1 MKGEREREKQ
11 TERERKKGACPRAN
25 RNCCRFCSRLFQF
38 PNFVDKM
45 LCLFL
50 RSLLSLRDV
59 PLLDFEHSL
68 GEFACSY
75 KLSKL

>member
-1 MKGEREREKQ
+1 MKQEREREK
-11 TERERKKGACPRAN
+11 ERKKGACPRAN
-25 RNCCRFCSRLFQF
+25 SNCCRFCWRVFQF
-38 PNFVDKM
+38 PHFVDKM
-45 LCLFL
+45 LCFFL

-59 PLLDFEHSL
+59 PLLDFEHWL